1 MTRLMR
7 YVLILTTGIVIG
19 ISLSVA
25 SYSPQNPRR
34 TAAAGDLILLREVI
48 DTVETYYVDQLS
60 HEQLVNAAIG
70 GIFNMLDSHSAFL
83 NVAQANDMQ
92 SSNRGEYYGF
102 GFEVATNKQALII
115 QTAFPDS
122 PAATA
127 GLQTGDKILAYNQQA
142 VNGNNQQQ
150 ILDQIKLAAQ
160 QKQPIK
166 LQLARGQTTF
176 EVAIKPASI
185 RLHSV
190 QAKLLAD
197 NIGYLRITHFQQ
209 DTAQDV
215 QHWLQLWQQPQISG
229 LVLDLRDNPG
239 GLLEQAVAIADMF
252 LDQGVIVATQ
262 GRYINANEVFYA
274 SAGTQISKVP
284 VVIIINKGSASA
296 AEILTAALHDHQ
308 LATVV
313 GETSFGK
320 GTVQSLIP
328 NLYDRGSMIKLTTA
342 RYTTPNGKMLDTQG
356 IEPDIK
362 VTLQD
367 GDDSLTM
374 ATNIARVGYPVKQDQ
389 QFNAA
394 ISWIETHN
402 Q

>member
-1 MTRLMR
+1 MR

-34 TAAAGDLILLREVI
+34 TAAAGDLILLHEVI
-48 DTVETYYVDQLS
+48 ETIETYYVDQLS
-60 HEQLVNAAIG
+60 HEQLVNAAID
-70 GIFNMLDSHSAFL
+70 GIFKSLDSHSTFL
-83 NVAQANDMQ
+83 NVEQANDMKD
-92 SSNRGEYYGF
+92 SNRGEYYGF
-102 GFEVATNKQALII
+102 GFEVTPDKQQLTI

-127 GLQTGDKILAYNQQA
+127 GIQKGDRVLTCNNQMI
-142 VNGNNQQQ
+142 NEHNQQQ
-150 ILDQIKLAAQ
+150 VLEQIKQASQ
-160 QKQPIK
+160 QKQAIA
-166 LQLARGQTTF
+166 LQLERGHTKF
-176 EVAIKPASI
+176 NVVIKPASI

-190 QAKLLAD
+190 QAKRLAD
-197 NIGYLRITHFQQ
+197 NIGYLRISHFQQ

-215 QHWLQLWQQPQISG
+215 QHWLNLWQNQIGG
-229 LVLDLRDNPG
+229 LVVDLRDNPG

-252 LDQGVIVATQ
+252 LDQGVIVATK

-274 SAGTQISKVP
+274 STGTLISNVP
-284 VVIIINKGSASA
+284 IVIIINKGSASA
-296 AEILTAALHDHQ
+296 AEILTAALRDHQ
-308 LATVV
+308 RATII

-342 RYTTPNGKMLDTQG
+342 RYTTPLGKMLDTQG

-362 VTLQD
+362 VTQENGD
-367 GDDSLTM
+367 GSLTM
-374 ATNIARVGYPVKQDQ
+374 AADIAKTGYQITQDY

>member
-1 MTRLMR
+1 
-7 YVLILTTGIVIG
+7 
-19 ISLSVA
+19 
-25 SYSPQNPRR
+25 
-34 TAAAGDLILLREVI
+34 
-48 DTVETYYVDQLS
+48 
-60 HEQLVNAAIG
+60 
-70 GIFNMLDSHSAFL
+70 
-83 NVAQANDMQ
+83 
-92 SSNRGEYYGF
+92 
-102 GFEVATNKQALII
+102 
-115 QTAFPDS
+115 
-122 PAATA
+122 
-127 GLQTGDKILAYNQQA
+127 
-142 VNGNNQQQ
+142 
-150 ILDQIKLAAQ
+150 
-160 QKQPIK
+160 
-166 LQLARGQTTF
+166 
-176 EVAIKPASI
+176 
-185 RLHSV
+185 
-190 QAKLLAD
+190 
-197 NIGYLRITHFQQ
+197 
-209 DTAQDV
+209 
-215 QHWLQLWQQPQISG
+215 
-229 LVLDLRDNPG
+229 
-239 GLLEQAVAIADMF
+239 MF
-252 LDQGVIVATQ
+252 LDQGIIVATQ

-374 ATNIARVGYPVKQDQ
+374 ATNIARAGYPVKQDQ